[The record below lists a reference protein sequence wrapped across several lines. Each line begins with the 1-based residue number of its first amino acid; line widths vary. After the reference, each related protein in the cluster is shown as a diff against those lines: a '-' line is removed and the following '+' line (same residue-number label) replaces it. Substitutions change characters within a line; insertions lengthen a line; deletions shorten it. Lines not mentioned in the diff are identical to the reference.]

1 MAIQRSRP
9 VAEQVSVLLRDRIR
23 QGQYPPGSR
32 LPSESALAQ
41 ELNVSRS
48 TVRLS
53 LSRIE
58 ALGLIIRKQGD
69 GTYVRKRVVEIDT
82 ELHGIWDFR
91 HLIEASG
98 RASSIQTLSVSKR
111 YLTNLETK
119 TLDVGHR
126 DRVLALE
133 RLFLADN
140 QPIIFSLNLI
150 PASRLISPQMLSVA
164 GRRLSYE
171 TDLPLYAFLKRYCD
185 KPIAY
190 SISDI
195 SAVPAP
201 TAVAAHLGILPDQP
215 LLHFNDTFYG
225 DDDEPLA
232 FGLNHYNDK
241 SLRMRVAHAWT

>member
-1 MAIQRSRP
+1 MAIQRTRP

-23 QGQYPPGSR
+23 EGKYPPGSR

-82 ELHGIWDFR
+82 ELHGIWEFR

-98 RASSIQTLSVSKR
+98 RESSIRTLSVSKR

-119 TLDVGHR
+119 ALNIGNRT
-126 DRVLALE
+126 RVLALE

-150 PASRLISPQMLSVA
+150 PTSRLISPQMLSVA

-171 TDLPLYAFLKRYCD
+171 TDLPLHAFLKRYCD

-201 TAVAAHLGILPDQP
+201 TAVAAHLGIIPDQP